1 MTQVKNNF
9 SIEGISGKIGKQI
22 VFRQVNGKTII
33 AARPHRNPTTHP
45 TLINQN
51 NRFRLAS
58 AYAKK
63 ALADPILKEEYT
75 AEAKKRGIIN
85 SYNMAVSDYM
95 KTPEISQVNTSAYTG
110 KQIKEPINIEVTDNF
125 KIIAVKVSI
134 IRQSSIIEE
143 GYATFTANIWQY
155 YTTTL
160 NPHLTDTKIVITA
173 SDRAQNQD
181 TKIITELKINTS
193 AN

>member
-1 MTQVKNNF
+1 MAQVKDNF

-33 AARPHRNPTTHP
+33 ASRPHRKPTTHP

-58 AYAKK
+58 TYAKK
-63 ALADPILKEEYT
+63 ALADPVLKEEYT

-85 SYNMAVSDYM
+85 PYNMAVSDYM
-95 KTPEISQVNTSAYTG
+95 KKPEISQVNTSAYTG
-110 KQIKEPINIEVTDNF
+110 NQIKEPINIEVTDNF
-125 KIIAVKVSI
+125 KVIAVRVSI
-134 IRQSSIIEE
+134 ICQSSIIEE
-143 GYATFTANIWQY
+143 GDATFSTNIWQY

-160 NPHLTDTKIVITA
+160 NKHLADTKIVITA
-173 SDRAQNQD
+173 FDRAQNQD
-181 TKIITELKINTS
+181 TQIITELKINPPTT
-193 AN
+193 

>member
-1 MTQVKNNF
+1 
-9 SIEGISGKIGKQI
+9 
-22 VFRQVNGKTII
+22 
-33 AARPHRNPTTHP
+33 
-45 TLINQN
+45 
-51 NRFRLAS
+51 
-58 AYAKK
+58 
-63 ALADPILKEEYT
+63 
-75 AEAKKRGIIN
+75 
-85 SYNMAVSDYM
+85 MAVSDYM

-125 KIIAVKVSI
+125 KVIAVKVSI
-134 IRQSSIIEE
+134 ICQSSIIEE

>member
-1 MTQVKNNF
+1 MAQVKDNF

-33 AARPHRNPTTHP
+33 ASRPHRKPTTHP

-58 AYAKK
+58 TYAKK
-63 ALADPILKEEYT
+63 ALADPVLKEEYT

-85 SYNMAVSDYM
+85 PYNMAVSDYM
-95 KTPEISQVNTSAYTG
+95 KKPEISQVNTSAYRG
-110 KQIKEPINIEVTDNF
+110 KRIKEPINIEVTDNF
-125 KIIAVKVSI
+125 KVIAVKVTI
-134 IRQSSIIEE
+134 ICQSSIIEE
-143 GYATFTANIWQY
+143 GDATFSTNIWQY

-160 NPHLTDTKIVITA
+160 NKHLADTKIVITA
-173 SDRAQNQD
+173 FDRAQNQD
-181 TKIITELKINTS
+181 TQIITELKINPPTT
-193 AN
+193 

>member
-1 MTQVKNNF
+1 MAQVKDNF

-33 AARPHRNPTTHP
+33 ASRPHRKPTTHP

-63 ALADPILKEEYT
+63 ALADPVLKEEYT

-85 SYNMAVSDYM
+85 PYNMAVSDYM

-110 KQIKEPINIEVTDNF
+110 NQIKEPINIEVTDNF
-125 KIIAVKVSI
+125 KVIAVRVSI
-134 IRQSSIIEE
+134 ICQSSIIEE
-143 GYATFTANIWQY
+143 GDATFSTNIWQY

-160 NPHLTDTKIVITA
+160 NPHLADTKIVITA

-181 TKIITELKINTS
+181 TQIITELKINTS

>member
-1 MTQVKNNF
+1 MAQVKNNF

-85 SYNMAVSDYM
+85 PYNMAVSDYM

-125 KIIAVKVSI
+125 KVIAVKVSI

-160 NPHLTDTKIVITA
+160 NPHPANTKIVITA
-173 SDRAQNQD
+173 SDRAQKQD
-181 TKIITELKINTS
+181 TQIITELKINTS

>member
-1 MTQVKNNF
+1 MAQVKNNF

-85 SYNMAVSDYM
+85 PYNMAVSDYM

-125 KIIAVKVSI
+125 KVIAVKVSI
-134 IRQSSIIEE
+134 ICQSSIIEE
-143 GYATFTANIWQY
+143 GYATFSTNIWQY

-160 NPHLTDTKIVITA
+160 NPHLTDAKIVITA

>member
-1 MTQVKNNF
+1 MAQVKNNF

-63 ALADPILKEEYT
+63 ALADPVLKEEYT

-85 SYNMAVSDYM
+85 PYNMAVSDYM
-95 KTPEISQVNTSAYTG
+95 KTPQISQVNTSAYTG

-125 KIIAVKVSI
+125 KVIAVKVSI

-143 GYATFTANIWQY
+143 GYATFSTNIWQY

-173 SDRAQNQD
+173 SDRAQKQD
-181 TKIITELKINTS
+181 TQIITELKINTS

>member
-1 MTQVKNNF
+1 MAQVKDNF

-33 AARPHRNPTTHP
+33 ASRPHRKPTTHP

-63 ALADPILKEEYT
+63 ALADPVLKEEYT

-85 SYNMAVSDYM
+85 PYNMAVSDYM

-125 KIIAVKVSI
+125 KVIAVKVTI
-134 IRQSSIIEE
+134 ICQSSIIEE
-143 GYATFTANIWQY
+143 GDATFSTNIWQY

-160 NPHLTDTKIVITA
+160 NPYPADTKIVITA

-181 TKIITELKINTS
+181 TQIITELKINPPTT
-193 AN
+193 

>member
-1 MTQVKNNF
+1 MAQVKNNF

-63 ALADPILKEEYT
+63 ALADPVLKEEYT

-85 SYNMAVSDYM
+85 PYNMAVSDYM

-125 KIIAVKVSI
+125 KVIAVKVSI

-160 NPHLTDTKIVITA
+160 NPDLTDTKIVITA

>member
-1 MTQVKNNF
+1 MAQVKNNF

-45 TLINQN
+45 TLISQN

-63 ALADPILKEEYT
+63 ALADPVLKEEYT

-85 SYNMAVSDYM
+85 PYNMAVSDYM
-95 KTPEISQVNTSAYTG
+95 KKPEISQVNTSAYTG
-110 KQIKEPINIEVTDNF
+110 KRIKEPINIEVTDNF
-125 KIIAVKVSI
+125 KVIAVKVTI
-134 IRQSSIIEE
+134 ICQSSIIEE
-143 GYATFTANIWQY
+143 GYATFSTNIWQY

-160 NPHLTDTKIVITA
+160 NPYPADTKIVITA

-181 TKIITELKINTS
+181 TQIITELKINTS